1 MPSFSVV
8 VPLLGSQL
16 LLSPGSSSEPEGCDI
31 GRLVAQKTDLKQIG
45 RSAMYQIL
53 TLNPNMDP
61 ASYP

>member
-1 MPSFSVV
+1 MV

-16 LLSPGSSSEPEGCDI
+16 LLSPGSSSEVSEPEGCDI
-31 GRLVAQKTDLKQIG
+31 RRLLAQKTDLKQIG

-53 TLNPNMDP
+53 TLNPNMNP